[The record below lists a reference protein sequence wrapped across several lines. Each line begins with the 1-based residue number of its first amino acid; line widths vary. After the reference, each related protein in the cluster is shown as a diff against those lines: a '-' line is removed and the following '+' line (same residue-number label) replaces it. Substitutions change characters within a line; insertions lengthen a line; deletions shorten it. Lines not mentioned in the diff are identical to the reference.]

1 MHSLEN
7 SHAIVRKHAPGPGV
21 AQICRSI
28 PAKYGGMDLYVSTK
42 ESAYIQ
48 VKEESAHPSQLSGKF
63 KKLLITYISF

>member
-28 PAKYGGMDLYVSTK
+28 PAKYGGMDLYVSIE
-42 ESAYIQ
+42 ESAYRS
-48 VKEESAHPSQLSGKF
+48 VEEDSPHPSQTSRK
-63 KKLLITYISF
+63 I